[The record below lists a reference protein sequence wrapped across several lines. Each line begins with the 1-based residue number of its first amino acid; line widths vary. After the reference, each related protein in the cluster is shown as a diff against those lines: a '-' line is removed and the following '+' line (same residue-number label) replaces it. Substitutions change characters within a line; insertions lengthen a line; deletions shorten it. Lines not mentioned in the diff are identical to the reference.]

1 MRRCEDELF
10 QELSASCK
18 NSEMDALRTKVAL
31 LEEHAKRQQQWLEDL
46 PVLLLL
52 EALLLWVEPALYRML
67 PE

>member
-31 LEEHAKRQQQWLEDL
+31 LEEHAKRQQQWLEEL
-46 PVLLLL
+46 RRENLRLRR
-52 EALLLWVEPALYRML
+52 ALGEKD
-67 PE
+67 EE